1 MQVDVR
7 CAKASVIL
15 TLLVA
20 TMIISSIVPTA
31 TAVETGIE
39 MAYLYSDDTTSAKH
53 YTSLLVGS
61 EYQADIVPLGKIADS
76 DLSKYNVIIIGPD
89 TTWNDITSVDAIKNS
104 NRPLIGL
111 GEGGYELFGQLGLES
126 GYPNGWHG
134 SENSIYVVD
143 ASHAIFQKT
152 NSINIPEDAILQLYD
167 SSGHVGIY
175 IPSVSTGVTML
186 GRETGNIEH
195 YPLLLEDNKYLFWGF
210 TASPQSM
217 TDTGKILFTN
227 ILAYMNRVE
236 TRSEEIGRIETP
248 AIVDLPIERPIMVDL
263 PLVVRPEL
271 MRIEVI
277 REPIVFATPVE
288 AVEKKTGDSFD
299 LGDGYRLWIREVN
312 ASGGVRVQ
320 LEQDGELIEE
330 KVLVKDQNYLLP
342 KATGENISITIEG
355 IRTGTVPTDMQAM
368 MLVVPYLL
376 LTVASEPAGAEIFID
391 DEMIDSTPRD
401 NIVLTD
407 FDEHNLRLELE
418 GYQNYEENIRFT
430 QGGEAKIEKSI
441 QLTSSMMEE
450 AVTQP
455 GEMEETRETDEEEVE
470 EESDTEE
477 VIEKE
482 EIEDTTTVEEE
493 KLQAEKEQ
501 TEQKSSPSPE
511 GESESVPGFLLITAF
526 ASLIC
531 GYGLMRWKKR

>member
-1 MQVDVR
+1 MQVDER
-7 CAKASVIL
+7 CFRASVIWL
-15 TLLVA
+15 VVTLIL
-20 TMIISSIVPTA
+20 ISIAPMA
-31 TAVETGIE
+31 IAVESGTGL
-39 MAYLYSDDTTSAKH
+39 AYVYSADTTSAK
-53 YTSLLVGS
+53 YYISLLEGS
-61 EYQADIVPLGKIADS
+61 GYQADMVPLGKIADS

-89 TTWNDITSVDAIKNS
+89 TTWSDITSVDDIKNS

-111 GEGGYELFGQLGLES
+111 GEGGYELFGQLGLGS

-143 ASHAIFQKT
+143 ASHAIFQKP

-175 IPSVSTGVTML
+175 IPSVSTGITML

-195 YPLLLEDNKYLFWGF
+195 YPLLLEDNKYLFWSF
-210 TASPQSM
+210 TASPESM
-217 TDTGKILFTN
+217 TDTGKILFIN
-227 ILAYMNRVE
+227 ILAYMSGID
-236 TRSEEIGRIETP
+236 TGSEELERIETP
-248 AIVDLPIERPIMVDL
+248 VMVDL
-263 PLVVRPEL
+263 PVVVRPEL

-288 AVEKKTGDSFD
+288 TVEKRIGDSFD
-299 LGDGYRLWIREVN
+299 LGDGYILLISEVN
-312 ASGGVRVQ
+312 ANGEVRVQ
-320 LEQDGELIEE
+320 VEQDGELIEE

-342 KATGENISITIEG
+342 KATGENLSISIGDIHVG
-355 IRTGTVPTDMQAM
+355 AVPTDVQVM

-376 LTVASEPAGAEIFID
+376 LTVVSQPGGAEIFID
-391 DEMIDSTPRD
+391 DEIIDSTPKED
-401 NIVLTD
+401 IVLTD

-418 GYQNYEENIRFT
+418 GYRTYEETIRFT
-430 QGGEAKIEKSI
+430 RGGEAEIEKSI

-450 AVTQP
+450 QTFKQP
-455 GEMEETRETDEEEVE
+455 EEMKATSETEEERE
-470 EESDTEE
+470 TEE
-477 VIEKE
+477 VIEKK
-482 EIEDTTTVEEE
+482 EIEDTATSEEE

-501 TEQKSSPSPE
+501 TEQESSSSVE

-531 GYGLMRWKKR
+531 GYGLTKWKKE